1 LQIQIKNAKDAL
13 PEPLSSRDSIIEVQ
27 VLRNQLTDDEPA
39 QADEDENVEDIVME
53 YTVPTKV
60 SFKSDW

>member
-1 LQIQIKNAKDAL
+1 
-13 PEPLSSRDSIIEVQ
+13 
-27 VLRNQLTDDEPA
+27 LRNQLTDDEPA